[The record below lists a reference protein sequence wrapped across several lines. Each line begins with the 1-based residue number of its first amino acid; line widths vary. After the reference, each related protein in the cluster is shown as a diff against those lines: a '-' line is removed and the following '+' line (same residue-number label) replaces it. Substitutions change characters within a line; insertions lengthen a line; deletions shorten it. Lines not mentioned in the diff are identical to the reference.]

1 MSQKKAK
8 HLKRFFRYN
17 VVALFATT
25 IDFSLFI
32 IFTQIFQFW
41 YVAAT
46 FISAIIGGIVA
57 FFLERN
63 WTFVSK
69 DGKLSHQAIKY
80 LIVWGISVMLNTIGL
95 FLIVKYINIDQVIS
109 KVIISVI
116 VGIGFNFLMHNF
128 FVFNNNK

>member
-25 IDFSLFI
+25 LDFSLFI
-32 IFTQIFQFW
+32 IFTDIFQIW
-41 YVAAT
+41 YVAST
-46 FISAIIGGIVA
+46 FISAIVGGIVA

-63 WTFVSK
+63 WAFVSK
-69 DGKLSHQAIKY
+69 DGKLSSQAIKY
-80 LIVWGISVMLNTIGL
+80 LIVWIMSILLNTLGL
-95 FLIVKYINIDQVIS
+95 YLIVEYINIDQVIS

-116 VGIGFNFLMHNF
+116 VGIGFNFLMHSF

>member
-17 VVALFATT
+17 VVALLATT
-25 IDFSLFI
+25 TDFSLFI
-32 IFTQIFQFW
+32 IFTDIFQIW
-41 YVAAT
+41 YVAST
-46 FISAIIGGIVA
+46 FVSAIIGGIMA

-69 DGKLSHQAIKY
+69 DGKLSSQAIKY
-80 LIVWGISVMLNTIGL
+80 LIVWIISILLNTMGL
-95 FLIVKYINIDQVIS
+95 YLIVEYINIDQVIS
-109 KVIISVI
+109 KVIVSVI

-128 FVFNNNK
+128 FVFNNTK

>member
-17 VVALFATT
+17 VVALLATT
-25 IDFSLFI
+25 LDFSLFI
-32 IFTQIFQFW
+32 IFTDIFQIW
-41 YVAAT
+41 YVAST
-46 FISAIIGGIVA
+46 FVSAIIGGVVA

-69 DGKLSHQAIKY
+69 DGKLSLQAIKY
-80 LIVWGISVMLNTIGL
+80 LIVWIISILLNTLGL
-95 FLIVKYINIDQVIS
+95 FLLVEYTNIDQLIS
-109 KVIISVI
+109 KVIISII

-128 FVFNNNK
+128 FVFKQH